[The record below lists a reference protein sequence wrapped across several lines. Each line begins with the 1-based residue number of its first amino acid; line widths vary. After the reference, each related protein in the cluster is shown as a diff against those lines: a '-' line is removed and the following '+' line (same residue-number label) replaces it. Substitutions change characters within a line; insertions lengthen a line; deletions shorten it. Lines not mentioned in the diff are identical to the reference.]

1 MLNRSLPWLLLLWS
15 SAVCAQTPYG
25 QPSGTRTQ
33 PPQSRSQAGCPW
45 LTEGSAAHALGGDV
59 FVTVTVPEPGEGS
72 CNFSRQPG
80 SLSSLHVLVSKSSL
94 PTCSAAGTKL
104 LGIGNEAASCML
116 PGSHGEVVEMVS
128 SRVRDLHFT
137 VTLISR
143 GPKGAAKPADPRDDA
158 LEQIAEQ
165 VAGNLY

>member
-1 MLNRSLPWLLLLWS
+1 MLNRSLPWLLLLSS
-15 SAVCAQTPYG
+15 SAVIAQTQYG
-25 QPSGTRTQ
+25 QPGAPHAQT
-33 PPQSRSQAGCPW
+33 QSRPQTGCPW

-59 FVTVTVPEPGEGS
+59 FVTVTVAEPGEGS
-72 CNFSRQPG
+72 CKFSRQPG
-80 SLSSLHVLVSKSSL
+80 SSNSLQIVVSKSPL
-94 PTCSAAGTKL
+94 PTCSSASTKL

-116 PGSHGEVVEMVS
+116 PGSHGEAVEMVS

-137 VTLISR
+137 VTLVSR
-143 GPKGAAKPADPRDDA
+143 GSKGAAKSADPQDDA